1 MSQRSTAID
10 PTGSTYDRRTVVL
23 HWLTALLV
31 VSLWSVGQT
40 IDWFPKGPFRTSVRS
55 AHILGGTLL
64 SLVLVYRIWWR
75 STGGRRL
82 PKADRG
88 ALGVL
93 ATATHG
99 ALYVLLVST
108 VLLGMTNAW
117 VRGDSIFGLWTI
129 PAFDP
134 SNRGLRE
141 TVEEFH
147 GLSANVLLG
156 VAAFHAS
163 AALVHHYVWKDGL
176 VRRMSIFRR

>member
-1 MSQRSTAID
+1 MFDRSTVCD
-10 PTGSTYDRRTVVL
+10 PSAPAYDHLTVVL

-40 IDWFPKGPFRTSVRS
+40 IDWFPKGVPRTTARS
-55 AHILGGTLL
+55 MHILFGALL
-64 SLVLVYRIWWR
+64 SLVLAYRIGWR
-75 STGGRRL
+75 ATGGRRL

-88 ALGVL
+88 ALQVL
-93 ATATHG
+93 ATTTHV

-108 VLLGMTNAW
+108 VLLGLTNAW
-117 VRGDSIFGLWTI
+117 VRGDSLFGVWTI

-141 TVEEFH
+141 TIEEIH

-156 VAAFHAS
+156 VAAFHAA
-163 AALVHHYVWKDGL
+163 AALVHHYVWKDRL
-176 VRRMSIFRR
+176 VRRMSWR

>member
-1 MSQRSTAID
+1 MPD
-10 PTGSTYDRRTVVL
+10 PSYDRRTVVL

-40 IDWFPKGPFRTSVRS
+40 IDWFPKGLPRTSARS
-55 AHILGGTLL
+55 THILFGTLL
-64 SLVLVYRIWWR
+64 SLVVVYRIWWR
-75 STGGRRL
+75 ASRGRRL

-88 ALGVL
+88 ALRTL
-93 ATATHG
+93 ATVTHG

-108 VLLGMTNAW
+108 VLLGLTNAW

-134 SNRGLRE
+134 SNRGLRGA
-141 TVEEFH
+141 VEELH

-156 VAAFHAS
+156 VAAFHAA

-176 VRRMSIFRR
+176 VRRMSLFGR